1 MQISSRETSW
11 KMQRRSREFTT
22 SFHPCIPHLLL
33 CIFENC
39 YIAVSYQVNFTWNF
53 FRNDFAVPEQMLSR
67 CALYISKCCQGVH
80 YLSANAMKV
89 CTIYQQVLSRS
100 VLFIKQMLPRCAL
113 FISKC
118 YQGVHYLSTRSY
130 LSISSIVDV

>member
-11 KMQRRSREFTT
+11 KMQRRSKEFTT

-67 CALYISKCCQGVH
+67 SALFISKCCQGVY
-80 YLSANAMKV
+80 YLSANVIKV
-89 CTIYQQVLSRS
+89 CTIYQQMVA
-100 VLFIKQMLPRCAL
+100 RCAL

-118 YQGVHYLSTRSY
+118 YQGVHCLSAN
-130 LSISSIVDV
+130 IIKV